1 MDVLGIREDGYHEVA
16 TVMQQISLFDDI
28 EILWK
33 ERSPEEQN
41 ELQDG
46 SKLNIRITTNKKFL
60 PTDRSNLAYKAAL
73 IMEQKAMEMG
83 RPVSGDLQI
92 DIFKRIPVAAGLA
105 GGSGNGFCSYPRDAG
120 TNRAT
125 QQGTGGTHRL

>member
-1 MDVLGIREDGYHEVA
+1 
-16 TVMQQISLFDDI
+16 MQQISINDDI

-33 ERSPEEQN
+33 ERSPEDVNGHQE
-41 ELQDG
+41 G

-105 GGSGNGFCSYPRDAG
+105 NYCDFMILD
-120 TNRAT
+120 
-125 QQGTGGTHRL
+125 RLTEKIKLFPAEFGQFIEEQDTPVGK